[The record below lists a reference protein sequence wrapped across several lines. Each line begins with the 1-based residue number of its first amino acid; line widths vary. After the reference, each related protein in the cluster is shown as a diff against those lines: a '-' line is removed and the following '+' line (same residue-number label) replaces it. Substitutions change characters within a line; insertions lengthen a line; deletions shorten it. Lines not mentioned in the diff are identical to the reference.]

1 MARRTKTGTA
11 SAKKVTTPSP
21 APSPLTPF
29 NQLPRAYRRMAVNR
43 LVGALRKGGFFSRG
57 GYKTVWGPDQVNRRW
72 TMAETGDELSA
83 LTASERN
90 RLVSL
95 ARNTARNSEHM
106 EGILNQLANNVIG
119 VNGGKAIF
127 TFPAGYEAAAE
138 RIHRSFAGWC
148 QEAEYFDDA
157 PLQELLRWVLRAY
170 YVGGD
175 MCMVYDWRVTS
186 GDTGQ
191 IIMFE
196 ADCIG
201 DVAEEE
207 FAAAFP
213 GCSQHQGI
221 IKDRNGKTVGCVCSW
236 SQRGQSEYRLFNE
249 DGSRAAWTL
258 IKPAGLRWADCQF
271 AMLRNFTRPNQM
283 RGASP
288 LWSGLATIADGADLQ
303 GYEVQASKRNAQII
317 GQVLQ
322 AETQTGE
329 AELASELDPDATAPL
344 PVPDDGEG
352 ESEGDDPIEM
362 EIEQQRLDLDDLTGK
377 AGLIWDLMPPGVKAE
392 LFDCKHPNENL
403 VEFSRWLHSGAAY
416 AAGLTS
422 LFATGKA
429 DSSYSAAMAEMIL
442 AQTQF
447 RVEFQRL
454 ERNFLDW
461 ALANWS
467 RRAQARGEIPQDF
480 ELPEDWRRTCVQW
493 QHPQERALNPVDEQN
508 AIGLGLKNL
517 TRNYH
522 ETLGPDW
529 QRKLL
534 ETAEELEFM
543 RAHNIPDPRLQT
555 VSGGVI
561 QSNFDTSKENKQ

>member
-1 MARRTKTGTA
+1 MARRATSK
-11 SAKKVTTPSP
+11 PSP
-21 APSPLTPF
+21 STPF
-29 NQLPRAYRRMAVNR
+29 AQLPRDVRRLAVNR
-43 LVGALRKGGFFSRG
+43 LVGALRRGGFFARG
-57 GYKTVWGPDQVNRRW
+57 GYRTVWGPDQANRRW

-90 RLVSL
+90 RLISL

-119 VNGGKAIF
+119 VEGGKAIF
-127 TFPAGYEAAAE
+127 TFPEGYESAAQSV
-138 RIHRSFAGWC
+138 HRAFANWC

-170 YVGGD
+170 YIGGD
-175 MCMVYDWRVTS
+175 MCVVFDWRVTR

-191 IIMFE
+191 IMMFE
-196 ADCIG
+196 ADTIG
-201 DVAEEE
+201 NIGEAE

-213 GCSQHQGI
+213 GCTQHQGV
-221 IKDRNGKTVGCVCSW
+221 IKDRNGKTVGCICSW

-258 IKPAGLRWADCQF
+258 VKPAGMRWTDCQF

-303 GYEVQASKRNAQII
+303 GYEVQASKRNAQVI

-322 AETQTGE
+322 GE
-329 AELASELDPDATAPL
+329 AETGEGELAGELDPDATAPL
-344 PVPDDGEG
+344 PVSESQDSPVGE
-352 ESEGDDPIEM
+352 M
-362 EIEQQRLDLDDLTGK
+362 IEQQRLDLDDLTGK

-392 LFDCKHPNENL
+392 LFDTKHPNDNL
-403 VEFSRWLHSGAAY
+403 VEFSRWLHSGAAF
-416 AAGLTS
+416 AAGLTG

-429 DSSYSAAMAEMIL
+429 DASYSAAMAEMIL

-467 RRAQARGEIPQDF
+467 RRAQYRGEIPQDSA
-480 ELPEDWRRTCVQW
+480 LPEDWRRTCVKW
-493 QHPQERALNPVDEQN
+493 QHPAERALNPIDEQN
-508 AIGLGLKNL
+508 AIAQGLKNL

-522 ETLGPDW
+522 EILGPDW
-529 QRKLL
+529 KRKLL
-534 ETAEELEFM
+534 EAAEEVKFT
-543 RAHNIPDPRLQT
+543 RDNGIPDPRMQT
-555 VSGGVI
+555 VSGGIVAPQTQTQQEAKNGI
-561 QSNFDTSKENKQ
+561 QPTR